1 MRSRGQT
8 SSRVPR
14 IKRKEQTAGLERWSL
29 LGIDSKTSMIENGR
43 GVHPGTTG

>member
-1 MRSRGQT
+1 MRRRGKT
-8 SSRVPR
+8 SGGVPR
-14 IKRKEQTAGLERWSL
+14 IKRKEKTAALERWSL